1 MRTSV
6 ILLAV
11 AVACVLAGVLL
22 AVAGVAVAAGCL
34 VTGGG
39 CLGGWALFR
48 DDGTGPA
55 PARPRA
61 AAGAP
66 TLAEVLERALWSP

>member
-1 MRTSV
+1 MRLS
-6 ILLAV
+6 IMLLLAAV
-11 AVACVLAGVLL
+11 AVLLAGALL
-22 AVAGVAVAAGCL
+22 AVAGLAVVAGCL

-61 AAGAP
+61 VAGAP
-66 TLAEVLERALWSP
+66 TLAEVLERALWSS

>member
-6 ILLAV
+6 ILLVV
-11 AVACVLAGVLL
+11 ALAGLL
-22 AVAGVAVAAGCL
+22 AGALLAAAGFAVAGGCL
-34 VTGGG
+34 VTG
-39 CLGGWALFR
+39 CMVLGGWALFR

-61 AAGAP
+61 VAGAP
-66 TLAEVLERALWSP
+66 TLAEILDRALRS